1 VDERVLGLG
10 RAAWAAVPREASSAE
25 AWLPAAALDGGCAA
39 GPVRAALATE
49 IGRRA
54 GIDAHPARVHG
65 CWAIH
70 VRTDDGDAAADVG
83 SETEDDG
90 LDGPR
95 GCLCAHQLAFVVL
108 TGLVEAWETAG
119 DPQRA
124 QHTRLLRHAL
134 LRGGSA

>member
-1 VDERVLGLG
+1 MVALG
-10 RAAWAAVPREASSAE
+10 RAAWAAVPHEASSAA
-25 AWLPAAALDGGCAA
+25 AWLPASALDAGCAA

-54 GIDAHPARVHG
+54 GIDAHPARLHG

-70 VRTDDGDAAADVG
+70 VRGEDSDAAADVG
-83 SETEDDG
+83 SETEDEPDDG
-90 LDGPR
+90 LR
-95 GCLCAHQLAFVVL
+95 GCLCAHRLAFVVL

-124 QHTRLLRHAL
+124 QHTRVLRLAL